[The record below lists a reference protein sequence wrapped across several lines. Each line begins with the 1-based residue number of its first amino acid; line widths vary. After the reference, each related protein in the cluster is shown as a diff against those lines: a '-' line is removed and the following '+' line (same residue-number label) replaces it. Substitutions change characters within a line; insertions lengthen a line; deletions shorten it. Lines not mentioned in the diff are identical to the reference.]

1 MIDSEMAAKIWV
13 TAVLLQLRHM
23 IEMNTSG
30 SEPHVMEEA
39 PSSHSAPQHEEE
51 WQRSVPMAVQDASQ
65 GGSGRRDI
73 VNGHAG
79 DGLMVGL
86 HDL

>member
-51 WQRSVPMAVQDASQ
+51 W
-65 GGSGRRDI
+65 
-73 VNGHAG
+73 
-79 DGLMVGL
+79 
-86 HDL
+86 